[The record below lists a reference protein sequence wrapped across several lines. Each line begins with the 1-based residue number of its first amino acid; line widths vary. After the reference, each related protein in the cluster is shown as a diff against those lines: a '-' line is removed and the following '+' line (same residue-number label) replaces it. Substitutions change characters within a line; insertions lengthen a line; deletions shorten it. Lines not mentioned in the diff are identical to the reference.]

1 MCVRACVCMSMRAC
15 VCVGACVCVLCVCM
29 CVCACVC
36 VRVCAVCIIS
46 LFVLCSSL
54 SRGFCVYVKI
64 QGRFVG
70 IMLRLVCLIKSK
82 F

>member
-1 MCVRACVCMSMRAC
+1 MCAC
-15 VCVGACVCVLCVCM
+15 VCVYEHACVCVWVRVCVC